1 MAGNRRA
8 AAGGTSSRS
17 RVSAVGSPPEIWA
30 FHTRCR
36 TSARLAQPLNSLG
49 RPAGPAPSPPGPVPG
64 LPCSFVEE
72 RYEAEL
78 TRAAAVL
85 DGVDRALERL
95 SDGTYGQ
102 CETCGAPV
110 LEADL
115 ERDPTRRMCEQHLT
129 LTC

>member
-1 MAGNRRA
+1 M
-8 AAGGTSSRS
+8 
-17 RVSAVGSPPEIWA
+17 
-30 FHTRCR
+30 
-36 TSARLAQPLNSLG
+36 AQPPNRLG
-49 RPAGPAPSPPGPVPG
+49 VGPAGRSSPPGPISG

-95 SDGTYGQ
+95 SKGTYGQ

-115 ERDPTRRMCEQHLT
+115 EQDPTRRLCEQHLA
-129 LTC
+129 LTS